1 MLFVKYYNNVGALG
15 RGMSALIL
23 ACFFCSLVIALQM
36 FDTLNSRI
44 INPTEWKICQPIS
57 QVGRFIKLK
66 NSYPITNCFQR
77 TD

>member
-1 MLFVKYYNNVGALG
+1 MLG
-15 RGMSALIL
+15 RWVVESQLSFLHIFGGSII
-23 ACFFCSLVIALQM
+23 IALQM
-36 FDTLNSRI
+36 LDTLNSRI